1 MKFSFSDGDQRSI
14 IISIIVGLLAATTAG
29 LPRESDG
36 CGERYGSEYGSL
48 PTKKKDTAEHD
59 KSAVE
64 KSNGIT
70 VDNKSILIQICL
82 A

>member
-1 MKFSFSDGDQRSI
+1 MAVEKGTVVR
-14 IISIIVGLLAATTAG
+14 
-29 LPRESDG
+29 R
-36 CGERYGSEYGSL
+36 EYGSL